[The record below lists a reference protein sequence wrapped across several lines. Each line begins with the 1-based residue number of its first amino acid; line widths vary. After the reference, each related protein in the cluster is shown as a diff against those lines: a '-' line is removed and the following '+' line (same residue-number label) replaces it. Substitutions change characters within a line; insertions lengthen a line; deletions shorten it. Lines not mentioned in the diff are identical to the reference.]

1 MNAYAL
7 ENKFKEALEQY
18 EKAIN
23 ADTKV
28 AIYYSNAAA
37 CHSRLGNHEAALKT
51 INEAI
56 SLDPTFM
63 KAYYR
68 RGLALMELKQF
79 KEASEDFIK
88 VCREFPADL
97 AAQKRLQDCDRELNK
112 KASFE
117 ESLKAGFA
125 SAIRVERFELTR
137 KCIDALT
144 VDATYDG
151 PVVDWDHP
159 ITADWVQD
167 TLIPHFAA
175 DKKLNAKYA
184 YMVIMSKCPPFF

>member
-1 MNAYAL
+1 M
-7 ENKFKEALEQY
+7 
-18 EKAIN
+18 
-23 ADTKV
+23 
-28 AIYYSNAAA
+28 
-37 CHSRLGNHEAALKT
+37 KT

-56 SLDPTFM
+56 KLDPAFM

-137 KCIDALT
+137 KCIDGLT
-144 VDATYDG
+144 VDASYDG
-151 PVVDWDHP
+151 PTVDWDHP
-159 ITADWVQD
+159 ITAEWIQN
-167 TLIPHFAA
+167 TLIPHFSA
-175 DKKLNAKYA
+175 DKKLNVKYA
-184 YMVIMSKCPPFF
+184 YMVRKGL